1 MVDIN
6 FTIVAQV
13 INFIILLGIL
23 AKFAYKPLLK
33 AMEDRRLRIIKDM
46 DTAEHTRLDAEA
58 LKKEYSE
65 QLANA
70 RKEASGIVEKANKI
84 AQNTHDEMLEQVQQE
99 KEAMMVAAQDK
110 IEQERQKALAD
121 VRDEVIELSTKI
133 ASKILEQKLDTPE
146 DQALVAKIADA
157 TMAERNRHD
166 NLEA

>member
-33 AMEDRRLRIIKDM
+33 AMEDRRLTIIKDM

-65 QLANA
+65 QLTNA
-70 RKEASGIVEKANKI
+70 RKESSGIVDKANKI
-84 AQNTHDEMLEQVQQE
+84 AQKTHDEMLIQVQKE
-99 KEAMMVAAQDK
+99 KEAMIAAAQDK

-121 VRDEVIELSTKI
+121 VRQEVIELSTKI

-146 DQALVAKIADA
+146 DKAMVEKIADA
-157 TMAERNRHD
+157 ALAERNKQ
-166 NLEA
+166 

>member
-13 INFIILLGIL
+13 INFVILLGIL

-58 LKKEYSE
+58 LKKEYGE

-70 RKEASGIVEKANKI
+70 RKEASGIVDKANKI
-84 AQNTHDEMLEQVQQE
+84 AQNTHGKGFGFKQHGREQRVTDIACAQPVSGQAGHTGEQQQHHSQ
-99 KEAMMVAAQDK
+99 M
-110 IEQERQKALAD
+110 R
-121 VRDEVIELSTKI
+121 
-133 ASKILEQKLDTPE
+133 
-146 DQALVAKIADA
+146 
-157 TMAERNRHD
+157 
-166 NLEA
+166 

>member
-13 INFIILLGIL
+13 INFVILLGVL

-58 LKKEYSE
+58 LKKEYGE

-70 RKEASGIVEKANKI
+70 RKEASGIVDKANKI

-99 KEAMMVAAQDK
+99 KEAMMVAAQEK

-121 VRDEVIELSTKI
+121 VRAEVIELSTKI

-146 DQALVAKIADA
+146 DQAMVAKIADA
-157 TMAERNRHD
+157 TLAKRNEQ
-166 NLEA
+166 NNVEA

>member
-33 AMEDRRLRIIKDM
+33 AMEDRRLTIIKDM

-65 QLANA
+65 QLTNA
-70 RKEASGIVEKANKI
+70 RKESSGIVDKANKV
-84 AQNTHDEMLEQVQQE
+84 AQKTHDEMLIQVQKE
-99 KEAMMVAAQDK
+99 KEAMIAAAQDK

-121 VRDEVIELSTKI
+121 VRQEVIELSTKI

-146 DQALVAKIADA
+146 DKAMVEKIADA
-157 TMAERNRHD
+157 ALAERNKQ
-166 NLEA
+166 